1 MQIETWLKTDLQK
14 GVDVTPLRGNLF
26 SGDSQS
32 NLIGVEVYD
41 NGQAVT
47 LSGSVQG
54 FFIRG
59 DGATVTIANGTLN
72 GNKASVIL
80 PSSCYAIIGPVSIA
94 IKVGGT
100 TVGACHGYVYRT
112 STDAIVDPDHV
123 IPSLS
128 ELLAQIEA
136 CQNATTAANTAAT
149 NANTK
154 AGLADTAATNAN
166 NKATAAN
173 NAATLANNAA
183 TYANNAGAKIN
194 NMTVSATGL
203 AAGASPTAAV
213 SDVDGHKNIAFG
225 IPKGD
230 TGATPNMT
238 IGTVTTLG
246 EDDNAT
252 ANFTGTAEN
261 PVLNLGIPRGHTGS
275 ASGVY
280 ASNTPMSASDSTTI
294 SAKISSIETGLAN
307 AVALV
312 VSISNLTSLPQ
323 TISNASITADMVVVN
338 SVLSNQVAQMCD
350 WTVTA
355 ANGSLTIAKSG
366 TGTGI
371 GYGGTDITLYLAHTG
386 SNTAQTSTIKQI
398 YATSKAGLYYS
409 RAFETT
415 DASSI
420 FASNVSSGRIQVY
433 KSGQNISIR
442 LLTYTFNSQLTAG
455 TGYTIATLPDNCK
468 IMLMQQSFFISE
480 NGQYHGLINVTAG
493 TGEVN
498 ITPQGANIPAGTSI
512 SLFMPL
518 FNVSR
523 DHDDQDVTGFT
534 LVTPS

>member
-41 NGQAVT
+41 NDQAVT

-59 DGATVTIANGTLN
+59 DGATVTIANGTLD

-80 PSSCYAIIGPVSIA
+80 PSACYAIIGPVSIA

-166 NKATAAN
+166 QKATAAN
-173 NAATLANNAA
+173 NAASLANSAA
-183 TYANNAGAKIN
+183 AYANTAGAKIN
-194 NMTVSATGL
+194 NMTVSASGL
-203 AAGASPTAAV
+203 AAGASPTATV
-213 SDVDGHKNIAFG
+213 SEVDGHKNIAFG

-252 ANFTGTAEN
+252 ASITGTAES

-294 SAKISSIETGLAN
+294 SAKIASVETLAN
-307 AVALV
+307 TVATV
-312 VSISNLTSLPQ
+312 ISISNLSSLPQ
-323 TISNASITADMVVVN
+323 TISNASITADMVVIH

-355 ANGSLTIAKSG
+355 ANGSLTIAKAG

-371 GYGGTDITLYLAHTG
+371 GYGGTDLTLYLAHTG
-386 SNTAQTSTIKQI
+386 SNTAQTSTIKQE
-398 YATSKAGLYYS
+398 YATSKPGLYYS
-409 RAFETT
+409 RAFEPT
-415 DASSI
+415 DADSIFSSI
-420 FASNVSSGRIQVY
+420 VSSGRIQVY

-442 LLTYTFNSQLTAG
+442 LLTYTFSSALTAG

-468 IMLMQQSFFISE
+468 IMLMQQSIFISE
-480 NGQYHGLINVTAG
+480 NGQYHGVIAVTAG
-493 TGEVN
+493 TGEIT
-498 ITPQGANIPAGTSI
+498 ITPQGTNIPAGTSI
-512 SLFMPL
+512 SLFTPL